1 MVLIKIATH
10 KTLMIMLVGKKQG
23 NANALYNEKN
33 QRKSK
38 EDILMDNASNFGNK
52 NRDNLGH
59 LEKLKLKFKLLYPDL
74 IIMVD

>member
-10 KTLMIMLVGKKQG
+10 KTLMVMLVGKKQQG
-23 NANALYNEKN
+23 NANALYNEKK
-33 QRKSK
+33 QKKSK

-59 LEKLKLKFKLLYPDL
+59 LEKLKLKLLYQAL
-74 IIMVD
+74 ILMVD

>member
-1 MVLIKIATH
+1 
-10 KTLMIMLVGKKQG
+10 
-23 NANALYNEKN
+23 
-33 QRKSK
+33 
-38 EDILMDNASNFGNK
+38 MDNASNFGNK